1 MPKPSVSNPAE
12 FILSSFLKTFVMPGQ
27 PGQKPGRIAFLA
39 DFQCGKSTFFNLLC
53 GGLEVSPR
61 GNGVRTSS
69 TIVEAS
75 YAPPEEAGAEI
86 VWKPDADL
94 AQIVNRAFP
103 DDGPKSLADWRRLY
117 ARERDRFWRALA
129 DAGDTVEL
137 RRVAIALLETVG
149 APELDVIRGMTFVR
163 DFEVLRPYVRYPG
176 DWAMRWATA
185 TQRNFPFRPQE
196 CAFLFV
202 GRVRCKVPSDYLR
215 ESGATIVDCP
225 GLDSNAY
232 ETAIAEAALD
242 EADLVCCLL
251 DGAKAIGEPGVA
263 RIKALCKTLGKTRQD
278 FFFALNLR
286 QPIGLTQETII
297 QDCVEKFKS
306 AGVFATPLRAE
317 DIHPFHA
324 RLALQSR
331 CLDKSTN
338 DARLRRE
345 IRDDLNQ
352 VLSDDEDPVYE
363 PDFCLRKSG
372 FPELGQ
378 ALLKAHRE
386 HPDAPTTGPAAKEIA
401 LIERWRQTLTQNE
414 LRSLLLEWQFETPAA
429 KRRKRAILD
438 GVVPPPFAG
447 LGPDDSPK
455 EAADEIKQLESLN
468 RRWSGK
474 PLIKQLL
481 HKPLK
486 TQVAQRRRE
495 ELLLAAAKDA
505 GCKIV
510 SFQFFDDPGCTVSL
524 VGAFNNWDTTATP
537 MRDVDGIGEYTCSIP
552 LPKGRHEYHFVVN
565 GKHFYRPD
573 RPIVRDSDGANNVCF
588 VN

>member
-1 MPKPSVSNPAE
+1 MPNQPA
-12 FILSSFLKTFVMPGQ
+12 P
-27 PGQKPGRIAFLA
+27 KPGRIAFLA

-75 YAPPEEAGAEI
+75 YAPPEEAGSEI
-86 VWKPDADL
+86 VWKSNADL
-94 AQIVNRAFP
+94 AQIIDLAFP
-103 DDGPKSLADWRRLY
+103 DDAPKSLAGWRLLY
-117 ARERDRFWRALA
+117 ARSRNRFWRALA
-129 DAGDTVEL
+129 DAGDAVEL
-137 RRVAIALLETVG
+137 RRVAIALLETAG
-149 APELDVIRGMTFVR
+149 APELDAIRGKTSVQ
-163 DFEVLRPYVRYPG
+163 DFKALRPYVRYPG
-176 DWAMRWATA
+176 DWTARWATA
-185 TQRNFPFRPQE
+185 TPGNFPFRPQE
-196 CAFLFV
+196 CVFLFV
-202 GRVRCKVPSDYLR
+202 GRVCCKVPSDYLR

-263 RIKALCKTLGKTRQD
+263 RIKAICKTLGKTRQD

-372 FPELGQ
+372 FPEVWQ

-386 HPDAPTTGPAAKEIA
+386 HPDAPTTGQAAKEIA

-414 LRSLLLEWQFETPAA
+414 LRNLLLGWQFKTPAA
-429 KRRKRAILD
+429 KRRKWAIFD

-447 LGPDDSPK
+447 LGPDDPPK
-455 EAADEIKQLESLN
+455 EAADELAQLESLT
-468 RRWSGK
+468 RRWSGAT
-474 PLIKQLL
+474 LVKQLL
-481 HKPLK
+481 RKPLK
-486 TQVAQRRRE
+486 TQVARRRRE

-505 GCKIV
+505 GCKLV
-510 SFQFFDDPGCTVSL
+510 RFRCFDKPGRTVSL
-524 VGAFNNWDTTATP
+524 VGAFNDWDVAATP
-537 MRDVDGIGEYTCSIP
+537 MHDGDGVGDYTCAIP
-552 LPKGRHEYHFVVN
+552 LPKGRHEYHFVVD
-565 GKHFYRPD
+565 GEHVYRSD
-573 RPIVRDSDGANNVCF
+573 LPIVRDRRRQGANNVCF

>member
-1 MPKPSVSNPAE
+1 M
-12 FILSSFLKTFVMPGQ
+12 
-27 PGQKPGRIAFLA
+27 R
-39 DFQCGKSTFFNLLC
+39 GK
-53 GGLEVSPR
+53 VQH
-61 GNGVRTSS
+61 
-69 TIVEAS
+69 
-75 YAPPEEAGAEI
+75 
-86 VWKPDADL
+86 K
-94 AQIVNRAFP
+94 
-103 DDGPKSLADWRRLY
+103 
-117 ARERDRFWRALA
+117 
-129 DAGDTVEL
+129 
-137 RRVAIALLETVG
+137 
-149 APELDVIRGMTFVR
+149 
-163 DFEVLRPYVRYPG
+163 
-176 DWAMRWATA
+176 
-185 TQRNFPFRPQE
+185 
-196 CAFLFV
+196 
-202 GRVRCKVPSDYLR
+202 
-215 ESGATIVDCP
+215 
-225 GLDSNAY
+225 
-232 ETAIAEAALD
+232 
-242 EADLVCCLL
+242 
-251 DGAKAIGEPGVA
+251 
-263 RIKALCKTLGKTRQD
+263 
-278 FFFALNLR
+278 
-286 QPIGLTQETII
+286 
-297 QDCVEKFKS
+297 
-306 AGVFATPLRAE
+306 PLRAE

-331 CLDKSTN
+331 YLEKNPD
-338 DARLRRE
+338 DERLLEE
-345 IRDDLNQ
+345 IDGDLGQ
-352 VLSDDEDPVYE
+352 VLAFRENRVYE
-363 PDFCLRKSG
+363 ADFCLQKSG
-372 FPELGQ
+372 FPEVWQ
-378 ALLKAHRE
+378 ALLKAH
-386 HPDAPTTGPAAKEIA
+386 HPDVPTTGPDAEEIA
-401 LIERWRQTLTQNE
+401 LIESWRQALTQNE

-474 PLIKQLL
+474 TLIKQLL